1 MFNQCRLS
9 KPGFQTKEYTSKPI
23 LSGSLQ
29 HSHNAPHVARR
40 VCLLANVSFWLFAA
54 IRKLKGLESFFAY
67 SAQPSRSTQPREP
80 AMVFQVGDQVKRGEE
95 IGEVGAVVGSMMIVK
110 VGNTQV
116 AGPTIEW
123 EAVTEVIF
131 SPLGVPQ
138 EDKNIYCF
146 FLLG

>member
-1 MFNQCRLS
+1 MKNF
-9 KPGFQTKEYTSKPI
+9 E
-23 LSGSLQ
+23 
-29 HSHNAPHVARR
+29 
-40 VCLLANVSFWLFAA
+40 
-54 IRKLKGLESFFAY
+54 
-67 SAQPSRSTQPREP
+67 
-80 AMVFQVGDQVKRGEE
+80 VGDRVKRGAGGEE

-138 EDKNIYCF
+138 EDKNIFCF

>member
-1 MFNQCRLS
+1 
-9 KPGFQTKEYTSKPI
+9 
-23 LSGSLQ
+23 
-29 HSHNAPHVARR
+29 
-40 VCLLANVSFWLFAA
+40 
-54 IRKLKGLESFFAY
+54 
-67 SAQPSRSTQPREP
+67 
-80 AMVFQVGDQVKRGEE
+80 MVFQVGDQVKRGEE

-138 EDKNIYCF
+138 EDKNIFCF
-146 FLLG
+146 FFLGEICKR